1 MYRTTSHNDS
11 YAQELKLAA
20 LGYIGYTLH
29 RHDRIGYTFFYTRNA
44 TDTYQRR
51 EGTDAEEHE
60 LTGSNNITHIYTLQ
74 NPPTERPSQLRRTR
88 PLGTDLGRL
97 VQQDR
102 KRRTGQT
109 PSDVYKE

>member
-1 MYRTTSHNDS
+1 MDNAFYKTLEATGNVQDNFSYDS

-20 LGYIGYTLH
+20 LGYIGYTLR

-51 EGTDAEEHE
+51 EGIDAEDHE

-74 NPPTERPSQLRRTR
+74 NHQLNAFTTSANKTV
-88 PLGTDLGRL
+88 GN
-97 VQQDR
+97 
-102 KRRTGQT
+102 
-109 PSDVYKE
+109 

>member
-1 MYRTTSHNDS
+1 MYRTTSHTTR

-74 NPPTERPSQLRRTR
+74 NHQLNG
-88 PLGTDLGRL
+88 LHSFGE
-97 VQQDR
+97 QDR
-102 KRRTGQT
+102 WELTGAARTARQEAKNRT
-109 PSDVYKE
+109 DAK